1 MGILSD
7 LLGGVALDLY
17 DEIPTQ
23 IKAIYDPTVEGY
35 EALPEITAPD
45 ITFQPFTVT
54 GPTGTIAGGP
64 TGTTYSLGGTGQQL
78 QSALESAALSRFGA
92 TPVGAGQLGTV
103 GQQLLGVGQQ
113 QLGVSPFGL
122 AGQQQAAQQAFGLGG
137 QFMGQ
142 AGMPMCAREQE
153 VYDRIRATQL
163 GEEERQRL
171 ALEERLFAQGRGGV
185 RTAMFGGTP
194 EQLAMAQA
202 QEQAQNQAALMA
214 MQQAQAEQQQQAAL
228 GAQFAGL
235 GSGLATQR
243 QALDAAQQARAMQ
256 ALQGGMGLMAGG
268 LGLEEAQ
275 QGIGLSALQGA
286 YVPQAAM
293 LSAFS
298 PALNVASMTDVARRQ
313 MGQYGLEAQLANLE
327 ADVGRRLG
335 LAELYGGMFTGAGSL
350 VGGLTQTAG
359 GLIGDI
365 IGGEKPWW
373 LSSDVSLKTNI
384 EPVGKLPNGINLYTW
399 DWNEEGKRIAGD
411 APTYGVIAQEV
422 QEVAPEAVTRGDHG
436 YLMVNYSKLI

>member
-142 AGMPMCAREQE
+142 AGMPMGAREQE

-214 MQQAQAEQQQQAAL
+214 ITQAQQEQRQAADI
-228 GAQFAGL
+228 GATYGQL
-235 GSGLATQR
+235 GSNIATQR
-243 QALDAAQQARAMQ
+243 QALEAAQQAMAMG

-286 YVPQAAM
+286 YIPQAAM

-350 VGGLTQTAG
+350 VGGLTSTTG
-359 GLIGDI
+359 SLIGDLI
-365 IGGEKPWW
+365 NKY
-373 LSSDVSLKTNI
+373 SDVSLKTNI